1 VDVVACTHEE
11 TIGETGEAE
20 VCADVGEGVEGEAA
34 ATTTMLELRD
44 CKDTKSNGSSIM
56 AIRTIASVM
65 IRVAYAALRRGLGA
79 F

>member
-1 VDVVACTHEE
+1 MVACTHGE
-11 TIGETGEAE
+11 TTGETGEAE

-34 ATTTMLELRD
+34 ATTITLELRD

-56 AIRTIASVM
+56 ATRTIASAM
-65 IRVAYAALRRGLGA
+65 IRVAYAAQRRGLRA